1 MKKLDH
7 QHATKY
13 AEHAGLREQRKVTK
27 QRHNLFKKIEL
38 DAFSKD
44 TNVARMYCRPY
55 PWGCMLIT
63 PVHALKHELSSGSM
77 PLKLN
82 TARVAIEACTRDSY
96 WSDSYEFLDAFELV

>member
-1 MKKLDH
+1 MLNMPDLVNSEKSPNSDITCAKK
-7 QHATKY
+7 
-13 AEHAGLREQRKVTK
+13 
-27 QRHNLFKKIEL
+27 NEL